1 MNKVDHFVD
10 FINRPYFH
18 QDVAFGM
25 RKLKLESGETI
36 NMPNV
41 VRTVTRSTIVA
52 QYLQFCKNE
61 DFEPL
66 TRSTLFRILEVR
78 QARNENHC
86 RDWVRRRVHC
96 FSRNE

>member
-10 FINRPYFH
+10 FFNRPYFH

-25 RKLKLESGETI
+25 RKLKLENGETI

-61 DFEPL
+61 DLEPL
-66 TRSTLFRILEVR
+66 
-78 QARNENHC
+78 
-86 RDWVRRRVHC
+86 
-96 FSRNE
+96 SR

>member
-25 RKLKLESGETI
+25 RKPKLESGETI
-36 NMPNV
+36 DMPNV

-52 QYLQFCKNE
+52 QYLQFWKNE

-66 TRSTLFRILEVR
+66 SRSTLFRILEVR
-78 QARNENHC
+78 QA
-86 RDWVRRRVHC
+86 
-96 FSRNE
+96 SQ